1 MLTSRQIEI
10 LKLIVDDFIL
20 TGQPVGSR
28 SLSKIPHLKVSS
40 ATIRNEMADLEEYG
54 YVIQPHVSSG
64 RIPSELGLRFY
75 VDSLLNHHELAN
87 SVNSQIR
94 TLYFMQYEEN
104 RYLLEQAARLLSH
117 SSEMTVI
124 ITEPKFTARRLI
136 NMKLVK
142 MSSSK
147 VLLVLITDTE
157 DVKTMVLS
165 SSDFS
170 QDELDA
176 LNIEF
181 SHLVLE
187 HSLNEIS
194 LKDFSKIK
202 SKHIHLSKLID
213 YILPALKEAL
223 TRLSKEYIIVSGR
236 ENLLRPGYFT
246 DMDLARKALGTL
258 KDPLS
263 VSQIL
268 DSGARELSVRIGAE
282 LGNEVFSEFS
292 IVQSSYDYG
301 GGQRGQIALLGPK
314 RMDYSK
320 AVSMVEVG
328 AKTLTDLFSGI
339 HL

>member
-1 MLTSRQIEI
+1 MLTTRQIEI

-28 SLSKIPHLKVSS
+28 SLSKTPHLKVSS

-54 YVIQPHVSSG
+54 YVIQPHISSG

-75 VDSLLNHHELAN
+75 VDSLLKHHELAN
-87 SVNSQIR
+87 SISSQIHS
-94 TLYFMQYEEN
+94 LYFMRYEEN
-104 RYLLEQAARLLSH
+104 SNLLEQAARLLSH

-124 ITEPKFTARRLI
+124 ITEPKFTARRLT
-136 NMKLVK
+136 NMKLIK

-165 SSDFS
+165 SKDFS

-181 SHLVLE
+181 SNLVLDR
-187 HSLNEIS
+187 SLDEIS
-194 LKDFSKIK
+194 LKDFGKVK
-202 SKHIHLSKLID
+202 GNHIHLSQLID
-213 YILPALKEAL
+213 YILPALKDAL
-223 TRLSKEYIIVSGR
+223 IRLNKEYIIVSGR

-246 DMDLARKALGTL
+246 DLDLARKALGTL
-258 KDPLS
+258 KDPMS
-263 VSQIL
+263 VLEIL
-268 DSGARELSVRIGAE
+268 DSGTNQLSVRIGAE
-282 LGNEVFSEFS
+282 LGNDIFSEFS

-320 AVSMVEVG
+320 VVSMVEVG